1 MNELRWLSAW
11 PLGVIGAL
19 LSALASAAT
28 IFGLGWR
35 IGWKLGAK
43 SIPETTQKELGDLRQ
58 RCDVLHTEVE
68 ERTADVGKLR
78 GQLGQIEQLVSGD
91 VDYWLREADTASY
104 FRRIN
109 DSIPIVVVAN
119 FKGGVGKTTLAANL
133 AAYFDDRGKRVL
145 LVDFDYQGSLSDAV
159 LPYGADNVDF
169 SANLLLDPT
178 TNAKDALA
186 RTMALQPALPR
197 SRLFSAFYEL
207 NRAENRAMFKWLV
220 QGGGA
225 DVRYA
230 TQRIFS
236 DPEFQKRFD
245 LVIIDAPPRLM
256 TATVNA
262 ACASTHFIIPTIL
275 DGLSVSA
282 ALNTLGVFRQIQ
294 KTIAPQIQPA
304 AIIPTMVAAQP
315 SLNLSETIA
324 LKELKD
330 GLAHFWPASP
340 APVIFDDAY
349 VCRKAAIART
359 AGSQIAY
366 LADGEIAKMFDP
378 IGAKLEARLFH
389 AGPRPERGPW
399 PSGGA
404 VDRLAG

>member
-1 MNELRWLSAW
+1 MSELQWLALW
-11 PLGVIGAL
+11 PLG
-19 LSALASAAT
+19 LAET
-28 IFGLGWR
+28 IFGILVSG
-35 IGWKLGAK
+35 IGLFIAGLKLRDRNSAGE
-43 SIPETTQKELGDLRQ
+43 SKELCALRELNEKLVAENEQ
-58 RCDVLHTEVE
+58 RT
-68 ERTADVGKLR
+68 TDVGRLQ

-91 VDYWLREADTASY
+91 VDYWLREADTATY
-104 FRRIN
+104 FKRIN

-159 LPYGADNVDF
+159 LPYGAANVNF
-169 SANLLLDPT
+169 SANLLLDT
-178 TNAKDALA
+178 ATNAKDALA
-186 RTMALQPALPR
+186 LTTALQPTLPR
-197 SRLFSAFYEL
+197 SRLFPAFYEL

-220 QGGGA
+220 QGGSA

-230 TQRIFS
+230 TQRILS
-236 DPEFQKRFD
+236 DPVFQQRFD

-275 DGLSVSA
+275 AGLSVSA
-282 ALNTLGVFRQIQ
+282 ALNTLGVFRQMQ

-304 AIIPTMVAAQP
+304 AIIPTMVAQK
-315 SLNLSETIA
+315 SLGLSESIA
-324 LKELKD
+324 LNELRE

-366 LADGEIAKMFDP
+366 LADNSVAKMFDP

-389 AGPRPERGPW
+389 AGPRPETGPW

>member
-1 MNELRWLSAW
+1 M
-11 PLGVIGAL
+11 
-19 LSALASAAT
+19 
-28 IFGLGWR
+28 
-35 IGWKLGAK
+35 
-43 SIPETTQKELGDLRQ
+43 
-58 RCDVLHTEVE
+58 
-68 ERTADVGKLR
+68 
-78 GQLGQIEQLVSGD
+78 
-91 VDYWLREADTASY
+91 
-104 FRRIN
+104 
-109 DSIPIVVVAN
+109 VVAN

-159 LPYGADNVDF
+159 LPYGAANVNF
-169 SANLLLDPT
+169 SANLLLDT
-178 TNAKDALA
+178 ATNAKDALA
-186 RTMALQPALPR
+186 LTTALQPTLPR
-197 SRLFSAFYEL
+197 SRLFPAFYEL

-220 QGGGA
+220 QGGSA

-230 TQRIFS
+230 TQRILS
-236 DPEFQKRFD
+236 DPVFQQRFD

-282 ALNTLGVFRQIQ
+282 ALNTLGVFRQMQ

-304 AIIPTMVAAQP
+304 AIIPTMVAQK
-315 SLNLSETIA
+315 SLGLSESIA
-324 LKELKD
+324 LNELRE

-366 LADGEIAKMFDP
+366 LADNSVAKMFDP

-389 AGPRPERGPW
+389 AGPRPETGPW